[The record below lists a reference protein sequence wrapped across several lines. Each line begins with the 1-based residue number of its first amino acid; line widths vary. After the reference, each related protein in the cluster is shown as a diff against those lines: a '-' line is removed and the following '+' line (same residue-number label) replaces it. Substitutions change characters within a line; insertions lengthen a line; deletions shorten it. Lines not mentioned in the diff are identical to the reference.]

1 MENQVAQKMDNAM
14 KLRLYSGIWG
24 LGFEKIVG
32 IFLWQV
38 LISSRFRS
46 LRALGLGLGFWG
58 LGLGIWGLE
67 LRILGLVWVLGF
79 SSVYEPQFQTLAPK
93 AQTSPQKAPNNP
105 RSHN

>member
-24 LGFEKIVG
+24 LGFEKLWA
-32 IFLWQV
+32 FLWQV

-46 LRALGLGLGFWG
+46 LRALGLGLGFCG

-67 LRILGLVWVLGF
+67 LRI
-79 SSVYEPQFQTLAPK
+79 
-93 AQTSPQKAPNNP
+93 
-105 RSHN
+105 